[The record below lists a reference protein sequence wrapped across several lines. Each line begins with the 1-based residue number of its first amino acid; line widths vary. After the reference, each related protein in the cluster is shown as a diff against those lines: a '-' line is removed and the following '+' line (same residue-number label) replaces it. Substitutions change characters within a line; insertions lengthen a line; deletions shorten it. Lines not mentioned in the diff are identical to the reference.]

1 MDAYLRSARVLSVNP
16 VTITIIVAYDP
27 YYNLLSAEGFKPQ
40 SSSDGSIA
48 KENSV
53 YCYIN
58 LEFQNKNKFDPSL
71 VKNIL
76 NLLHLTGMYLY
87 LVPTVDITAI
97 INISLQINLL
107 EREILDGK

>member
-71 VKNIL
+71 VKKHFEPSAFDRYVFVSGTNSWY
-76 NLLHLTGMYLY
+76 NSNT
-87 LVPTVDITAI
+87 D
-97 INISLQINLL
+97 
-107 EREILDGK
+107 